1 MKQRK
6 FLTRCEIDAIL
17 AETKQGRHPERD
29 YCMLLMCFIHG
40 FRVSE
45 LCNLSLSDLDL
56 NSAII
61 HVRRLKG
68 GLSTTHPLIPEE
80 IEALQKWLNV
90 RRKWRE
96 AGSQWVFLSQKS
108 GAVSRQQVYGLLKR
122 YGKQA
127 EVSVSPHPHMLRHAC
142 GYALADLG
150 RDTRLIQDYLGH
162 RNISHTVIYTASNVK
177 RFSNIWETHSK

>member
-6 FLTRCEIDAIL
+6 FLTRYEIDAIL
-17 AETKQGRHPERD
+17 AEAKKGRYSERD

-45 LCNLSLSDLDL
+45 LCRLSLQDIDL
-56 NSAII
+56 NSKVIY
-61 HVRRLKG
+61 VRRLKG
-68 GLSTTHPLIPEE
+68 GLSTTQPLVEKE
-80 IEALQKWLNV
+80 YNALNEWLNI
-90 RRKWRE
+90 RRHWRE
-96 AGSQWVFLSQKS
+96 ADSPWIFLSQKS
-108 GAVSRQQVYGLLKR
+108 GAISRQQVYGLIKT
-122 YGKQA
+122 YGRRA
-127 EVSVSPHPHMLRHAC
+127 GVAIEAHPHMLRHSC

-177 RFSNIWETHSK
+177 RFYHIWDI